1 MVDAVMLDFLFGS
14 NMHLVQLIAIQYNG
28 RNARLSIALPLTTH
42 HAPNSTLHYLLWMR
56 QVRWHARL
64 GTYSRPCR
72 RPLNQPTLARRHAR
86 WTGHVWSPERSR
98 QQLGRTGRPSDT
110 TVLYLAAFAT
120 CTQSQRRDDTNQRP
134 CRGTQSLAR
143 PAVSFPNGCSVL
155 SFSRSRVA
163 VVCVSGLRERP
174 GGFVS
179 AHPHPFPGSS

>member
-98 QQLGRTGRPSDT
+98 QQLGRTGRVILRCCILLPLLHVHSHDDEMTQISDHAAAPNRWPVLLCLFPMAAPSYPSAGQGSLWC
-110 TVLYLAAFAT
+110 VYL
-120 CTQSQRRDDTNQRP
+120 
-134 CRGTQSLAR
+134 G
-143 PAVSFPNGCSVL
+143 
-155 SFSRSRVA
+155 
-163 VVCVSGLRERP
+163 
-174 GGFVS
+174 
-179 AHPHPFPGSS
+179 